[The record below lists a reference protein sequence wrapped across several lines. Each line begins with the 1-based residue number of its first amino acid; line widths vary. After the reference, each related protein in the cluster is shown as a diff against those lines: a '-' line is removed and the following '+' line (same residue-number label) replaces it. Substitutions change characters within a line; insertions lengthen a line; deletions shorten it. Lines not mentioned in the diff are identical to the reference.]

1 MPKLRVAMR
10 REEKKEKKCNN
21 RVIRRVRTRN
31 IKFSPSICL
40 PTIFFHLPS
49 FACKADYAEFYNNF
63 QTTRIEREQARARA
77 RAR

>member
-31 IKFSPSICL
+31 IVIFTFHLSSNHFFSF
-40 PTIFFHLPS
+40 TIFRVQSGL
-49 FACKADYAEFYNNF
+49 
-63 QTTRIEREQARARA
+63 RGIL
-77 RAR
+77 